1 VDDQGSITIWIGRL
15 KAGDSAA
22 AQPLWEN
29 YFDRLVTQARR
40 KLAGNAPVAAD
51 EEDVALSAFESF
63 FRRAREGR
71 FPDLDDRDDL
81 WKLLLSITGRKAL
94 NLIRNEH
101 REKRGGGHVRQ
112 ASALVGEGDAD
123 AFAAVLGREPT
134 PELAA
139 QLAEECRRLLDGLD
153 DTDLRA
159 VAVAKMEGWTNA
171 EIAGLRGSSIAT
183 VERKLNLIRKR
194 WQREAVAQ

>member
-1 VDDQGSITIWIGRL
+1 VDDEGSITVWIGRL

-40 KLAGNAPVAAD
+40 KLAGNSPVAAD

-112 ASALVGEGDAD
+112 ASAMVGEGDAD
-123 AFAAVLGREPT
+123 VYAAVLGREPT

-153 DTDLRA
+153 DADLRA
-159 VAVAKMEGWTNA
+159 VAVSKMEGWTNA
-171 EIAGLRGSSIAT
+171 EIADKRGSSIAT

-194 WQREAVAQ
+194 WQREAVA

>member
-1 VDDQGSITIWIGRL
+1 
-15 KAGDSAA
+15 
-22 AQPLWEN
+22 LWDN
-29 YFDRLVTQARR
+29 YFDRLVNQARR
-40 KLAGNAPVAAD
+40 KLGGNAPVTAD

-112 ASALVGEGDAD
+112 ASALVAEGDAD

-139 QLAEECRRLLDGLD
+139 QLADECRRLLDGLD
-153 DTDLRA
+153 DAGLRA

-171 EIAGLRGSSIAT
+171 EIAGQRGSSI
-183 VERKLNLIRKR
+183 
-194 WQREAVAQ
+194 